1 MKYGSYIKYVNDRC
15 FEVLK
20 EIKASNLIIP
30 KRHPNKMD
38 KELIGLWVHH
48 LGGNHV
54 LSLRSEEHSS
64 FRRSNS

>member
-1 MKYGSYIKYVNDRC
+1 MTYGSYIKYVNDRC

-20 EIKASNLIIP
+20 VIKAENLVIP
-30 KRHPNKMD
+30 KRHPNKLD

-54 LSLRSEEHSS
+54 L
-64 FRRSNS
+64 